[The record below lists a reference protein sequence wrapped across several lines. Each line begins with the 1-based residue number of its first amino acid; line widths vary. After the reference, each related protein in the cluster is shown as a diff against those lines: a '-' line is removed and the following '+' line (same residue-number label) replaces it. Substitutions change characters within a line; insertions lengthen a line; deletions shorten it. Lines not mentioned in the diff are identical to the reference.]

1 VLDALNGIIVDD
13 DVDCVLK
20 TDLQQQQQ
28 DANSSRNLIRNLSK
42 RKKKEIR
49 SIF

>member
-13 DVDCVLK
+13 DDVDFILK

-28 DANSSRNLIRNLSK
+28 DENSSRNLIRNLSK
-42 RKKKEIR
+42 RKRKEI
-49 SIF
+49 